1 MLGLRRQAVKRI
13 VTAVAAGLAILGW
26 RPAAA
31 DPVAD
36 FYAHKSIRVLIGYST
51 GGGYDLYARELAKY
65 MGKYIPGTPTLLP
78 ENMPGAG
85 SLRAANYLY
94 AAAPKDGTVI
104 GTFSRGLLMEGLLNH
119 SQGVMYDATKFT
131 WLGSVTDEVS
141 VCAFSNASGV
151 QTWQDMLDKSYTIGG
166 TASGADTDI
175 YPTLIKNLF
184 GLKLKLVTGFPGGAD
199 VDLALRRHEV
209 DGRCGWSLSSLISR
223 DKPLLD
229 NHEIAGVAGCAT
241 GHRPDRRSEEG
252 GGVEVDCLAAV
263 DGTAVRCAAGAAGRP
278 RRGAAISV
286 RSDREG
292 SGLSRRDAEAR
303 ARGTARQRR
312 GADEAGAGCRIDF
325 AGCAG
330 DGGGRPE
337 GKKVSWSPDQAP
349 TDESFC
355 CFLHRAGGA
364 SATRQSSAF
373 LSTPCQTAG

>member
-1 MLGLRRQAVKRI
+1 MLGLRRRAVKRI

-229 NHEIAGVAGCAT
+229 NHEIAVPVQFALSKSPELPDVPLVIDLTDDPKKVAVLKLIVSRQSMA
-241 GHRPDRRSEEG
+241 RPFAAPPGLPDDRAAALRSAFDQTVKDPDFLAEMQKLEL
-252 GGVEVDCLAAV
+252 EVRPV
-263 DGTAVRCAAGAAGRP
+263 SGAALTKL
-278 RRGAAISV
+278 V
-286 RSDREG
+286 RDVASTSPDV
-292 SGLSRRDAEAR
+292 LAM
-303 ARGTARQRR
+303 
-312 GADEAGAGCRIDF
+312 
-325 AGCAG
+325 AG
-330 DGGGRPE
+330 DALKEKR
-337 GKKVSWSPDQAP
+337 
-349 TDESFC
+349 
-355 CFLHRAGGA
+355 
-364 SATRQSSAF
+364 
-373 LSTPCQTAG
+373 